1 MEVHYVKITCEK
13 FFFEKVIFLDF
24 MSYSFL
30 RIFNIFSKNE
40 GYDYHKFKVL
50 LSLVGSIHTVFYD
63 ILLTEPEFSDF
74 AILKWPEGP

>member
-24 MSYSFL
+24 MRYSFL
-30 RIFNIFSKNE
+30 RILNIFRKNK
-40 GYDYHKFKVL
+40 GYDYHKFKAIFSV
-50 LSLVGSIHTVFYD
+50 VGSIHTVFYD

-74 AILKWPEGP
+74 AISKWPKDP